1 MRERTILEK
10 VFDFINIITT
20 EYILGTSIYLLTLFV
35 LSISKSINWVNFTYW
50 LVIFNFIFEKFLIK
64 KKQSISGLDKERIAT
79 IVVRVLF
86 IAINIIAFG
95 INIITLN

>member
-1 MRERTILEK
+1 MRDRTILEK